1 MNDRIED
8 LIVSYL
14 HRGCTPDEEKELFDA
29 CKNHPE
35 ASSLLRQH
43 IVLSLK
49 LRQLR
54 EKSEVPLEVRNALI
68 TRINELPPQPEE
80 VLTRHEVALERRMRF
95 GWLHLTGASLVGATA
110 VALLFLLSKPEQ
122 RPMEPLMTDRPQT
135 DTVLLSRVDTVIQ
148 FRPAA
153 VPRSK
158 QVASQNSPAPLRSVM
173 DADSRGI
180 SQVQDGGTNDTS
192 ANQIPVLEQ
201 RDIHAA
207 PILLDKKPHALADIK
222 QPSYLEQYQT
232 MVSTLEKVTITMN
245 DKVRN

>member
-14 HRGCTPDEEKELFDA
+14 HRGCTPDEEKELFEA

-68 TRINELPPQPEE
+68 TRINEMPPQPEE
-80 VLTRHEVALERRMRF
+80 VPTRQEERSTRF

-110 VALLFLLSKPEQ
+110 VAVLFLLSKPEPQ
-122 RPMEPLMTDRPQT
+122 PIEPLMADRPQT

-148 FRPAA
+148 FRPAV

-158 QVASQNSPAPLRSVM
+158 QVASQNSPAPLRTVM

-180 SQVQDGGTNDTS
+180 SQVQEGGTNDTS
-192 ANQIPVLEQ
+192 AGLIPPLDQ